1 MKYRRCYCRYC
12 LIVVFLSSLIL
23 LVIALFH
30 AFQQHDDLV
39 SDDQEY
45 ADWRHYVDEVDDV
58 LDRRLTSHHLDI
70 QSIEFSRDGVSAAK
84 VVSYRDCRM
93 SNCFNITMCRL
104 NGFRVYVYPQENR
117 LTSSK
122 YNEILRALRS
132 SRYYTDS
139 PERACLFVLAID
151 TLDRDRLSTEFV
163 PDIQSQIDKLKWWR
177 GGVNH
182 IIFNLYSGTWPDYN
196 ENGLGFDVG
205 KAILAK
211 ASISR
216 LNYRPGFD
224 ISFPLF
230 HKELSYRGGEPSAQ
244 NSKSDPM
251 FRKYL
256 MSFKGKRYL
265 TGIGSETRSSLY
277 HIHNGQDIILLTTC
291 RHGKGWKNIKDER
304 CEQDNAEYD
313 K

>member
-1 MKYRRCYCRYC
+1 MV
-12 LIVVFLSSLIL
+12 VVFVSSVIL
-23 LVIALFH
+23 LVVAVFH
-30 AFQQHDDLV
+30 ALKQYEELV
-39 SDDQEY
+39 SDDQIF
-45 ADWRHYVDEVDDV
+45 ADLRHYLDDTDDDV
-58 LDRRLTSHHLDI
+58 DRRLISRHLDM
-70 QSIEFSRDGVSAAK
+70 QEVEFPQLGTSPTK

-93 SNCFNITMCRL
+93 SNCFNISLCRL
-104 NGFRVYVYPQENR
+104 NGFRVYVYPQEDQII
-117 LTSSK
+117 SSK
-122 YNEILRALRS
+122 YSEILRALRS
-132 SRYYTDS
+132 SRYITDN

-151 TLDRDRLSTEFV
+151 TLDRDRLSTEYV
-163 PDIQSQIDKLKWWR
+163 TDIQSQIDKLKWWR

-182 IIFNLYSGTWPDYN
+182 IVFNLYSGTWPDYN

-244 NSKSDPM
+244 NSKSVPM
-251 FRKYL
+251 ARKYL

-291 RHGKGWKNIKDER
+291 RHGKGWKNLKDER
-304 CEQDNAEYD
+304 CEVDNTEYD